1 MNKKRQSTIVIGEC
15 EICNGPAKYMYFG
28 ALSCQPCRMFFKR
41 NAERGKELSKCD
53 FDGHCEINV
62 NNRHVCS
69 YCRLEKCFAKGM
81 QTENFQLSCPRT
93 STTSHKRKQME
104 VPTETISTALV
115 SLNQSEQFPTLNLLR
130 SDQSTL
136 TIDQWNLL
144 SNIVNCYEAYSGFSI
159 GESYMHEQ
167 RKLPLK
173 LRFKPESVTK
183 LYQMTLEQVQQLY
196 KNNQDFLSL
205 PSHDRSI
212 LLDSTFGHTSTPCS
226 DCIAH
231 PVGLFNY
238 STYYDVLGTISHP
251 RVIPIAKRIASR
263 LDFDIVIM
271 KLFLAIVSF
280 STINYTVY
288 SGTPPVNLSN
298 TKQILHIQD
307 TYVDLTWR
315 YILYKFNYEQAVKTF
330 SDFIRCLF
338 GIHDDIV
345 TGHEVQWFSNAIDS
359 LVQKTEETIL
369 HDD

>member
-1 MNKKRQSTIVIGEC
+1 MNKKRQSTIVIGKC
-15 EICNGPAKYMYFG
+15 EICNGPAQYIYFG
-28 ALSCQPCRMFFKR
+28 VLSCQPCRMFFKR
-41 NAERGKELSKCD
+41 NALRGKELSKCD

-69 YCRLEKCFAKGM
+69 YCRLEKCFTKGM
-81 QTENFQLSCPRT
+81 QTEKFHSFWPRT
-93 STTSHKRKQME
+93 SITSQKRKHIE
-104 VPTETISTALV
+104 VPAETISTALV
-115 SLNQSEQFPTLNLLR
+115 PLNQSEQFPTLNLLR

-144 SNIVNCYEAYSGFSI
+144 SNIVNCYEAYNGFLI

-167 RKLPLK
+167 HKLPLK
-173 LRFKPESVTK
+173 LRFKPESVSK
-183 LYQMTLEQVQQLY
+183 LYEMTLEQVQQLY

-212 LLDSTFGHTSTPCS
+212 LLHSTFGHTSTLS
-226 DCIAH
+226 LNVIAH

-238 STYYDVLGTISHP
+238 STYYDVLGTMSHP

-271 KLFLAIVSF
+271 RLFLAILSF

-288 SGTPPVNLSN
+288 SDTPPVDSSN

-307 TYVDLTWR
+307 TYVELTWR
-315 YILYKFNYEQAVKTF
+315 YILYKFNYEQAVETF

-345 TGHEVQWFSNAIDS
+345 TGHEVQWFSNTIDS